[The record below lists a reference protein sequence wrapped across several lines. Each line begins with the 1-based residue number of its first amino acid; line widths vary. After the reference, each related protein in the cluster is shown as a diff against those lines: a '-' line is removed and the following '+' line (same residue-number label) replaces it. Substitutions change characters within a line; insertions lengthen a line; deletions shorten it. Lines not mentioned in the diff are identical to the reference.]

1 MFKKMEMSEW
11 VQKVHSAPSE
21 AAAKAFNGRSP
32 GGVASYLGI
41 SRQAVHDAIKR
52 DRMNA
57 WRLTRDGKLTAIL
70 IPDHEV
76 EYYRCTYLR
85 KSA

>member
-1 MFKKMEMSEW
+1 MFKEMEMYEW
-11 VQKVHSAPSE
+11 LREVHKAPSE
-21 AAAKAFNGRSP
+21 AAAKAFNGKSP
-32 GGVASYLGI
+32 GGVASDLGI

-52 DRMNA
+52 DRMSA
-57 WRLTRDGKLTAIL
+57 WRLTRDGKLVAIL

-76 EYYRCTYLR
+76 DYYRNTYLR